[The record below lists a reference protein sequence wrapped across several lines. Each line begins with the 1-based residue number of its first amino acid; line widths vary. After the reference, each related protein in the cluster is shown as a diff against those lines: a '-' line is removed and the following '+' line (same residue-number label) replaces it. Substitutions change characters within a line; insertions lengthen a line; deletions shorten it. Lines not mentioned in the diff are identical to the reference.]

1 MKYMLL
7 IYGNEELW
15 ASFDQEDL
23 AVVIAQTEAL
33 HEELRQSGEF
43 IGAYGVA
50 DQDMAKSVRLVDGV
64 PVVTDGPYLEAK
76 EYLGSFTIVDC
87 ESAER
92 AYEIAALDPFARI
105 GTVEVRALMHESGD
119 EM

>member
-33 HEELRQSGEF
+33 HEELR
-43 IGAYGVA
+43 
-50 DQDMAKSVRLVDGV
+50 
-64 PVVTDGPYLEAK
+64 
-76 EYLGSFTIVDC
+76 
-87 ESAER
+87 
-92 AYEIAALDPFARI
+92 
-105 GTVEVRALMHESGD
+105 
-119 EM
+119 